1 MNLPLLSFIAAAFAC
16 LATGLFVG
24 YPGRCRDGTPNPVR
38 WLRWLTLLSFALTAA
53 VDTGFSIESALFPR
67 WPDGGRNSLHLACLL
82 PTLALDLVMGL
93 AYLHTLT
100 TGRTPTRRWL
110 PPAAVLVACSALPLV
125 PAFRLPGLQAG
136 WYAIGYGLFLLLLAR
151 GLGYRV
157 RHPEPGEAAVRIL
170 ALALAAGFAV
180 DVAIPWNAWLK
191 SLLHGLPWS
200 LFGLTA
206 MGLALI
212 LESAIVR
219 ALPAPAAAASA
230 AGAATSPQPACR
242 EALSPRENEVFELLR
257 QGRTNQEIADLLFI
271 SLPTVKKHV
280 AKLLDKTDSRNRVEL
295 VRKLDLRG

>member
-1 MNLPLLSFIAAAFAC
+1 
-16 LATGLFVG
+16 
-24 YPGRCRDGTPNPVR
+24 
-38 WLRWLTLLSFALTAA
+38 
-53 VDTGFSIESALFPR
+53 
-67 WPDGGRNSLHLACLL
+67 
-82 PTLALDLVMGL
+82 
-93 AYLHTLT
+93 
-100 TGRTPTRRWL
+100 
-110 PPAAVLVACSALPLV
+110 
-125 PAFRLPGLQAG
+125 
-136 WYAIGYGLFLLLLAR
+136 
-151 GLGYRV
+151 
-157 RHPEPGEAAVRIL
+157 
-170 ALALAAGFAV
+170 
-180 DVAIPWNAWLK
+180 
-191 SLLHGLPWS
+191 
-200 LFGLTA
+200 